1 MMNGRKGLGK
11 GLDALLGEYVASPS
25 EGVHEVDIDLLDINL
40 DQPRKRFDEDR
51 LAELSSSIKL
61 HGIVQPIIV
70 RRKGDRYVI
79 VAGERRYRAA
89 RMAGMKTVPAII
101 REFDERQFMEVAL
114 IENIQRENL
123 NSMEIAAAIDFL
135 IKQHDLTHEEIAHRI
150 GKSRVSV
157 TQIHRLLSLPPKV
170 QEYIREGRLQFGHA
184 RPLVGVGDPALQ
196 SKLADRAIEQGW
208 SSRELERNIAHEL
221 NRTPK
226 PRSLAAK
233 DTVRRQNPSVIHDEG
248 QRRIQEQISTGSNN
262 PTTAFEAYEKQDAQR
277 PFDPH
282 RYTQRDPDLV
292 DAQNK
297 LRERLGV
304 KITIRGSMNR
314 GSLVIDYYNKEHLA
328 GLYDMLMGHLDPYKK

>member
-101 REFDERQFMEVAL
+101 REFDDRQFMEVAL

-135 IKQHDLTHEEIAHRI
+135 VKQHDLTHEEIAHRI

-157 TQIHRLLSLPPKV
+157 TQIHRLLSLPAKV

-184 RPLVGVGDPALQ
+184 RPLVGVGDPVLQ

-226 PRSLAAK
+226 PRRLASKDAAK
-233 DTVRRQNPSVIHDEG
+233 QQDQPRPSDGG
-248 QRRIQEQISTGSNN
+248 QLRIQERVSLGANSH
-262 PTTAFEAYEKQDAQR
+262 TAAFDTYERQDAQR

-328 GLYDMLMGHLDPYKK
+328 GLYDMLMGHLDPNKK

>member
-170 QEYIREGRLQFGHA
+170 QEYIRKGRFIIA
-184 RPLVGVGDPALQ
+184 VVT
-196 SKLADRAIEQGW
+196 
-208 SSRELERNIAHEL
+208 RELVKL
-221 NRTPK
+221 
-226 PRSLAAK
+226 L
-233 DTVRRQNPSVIHDEG
+233 
-248 QRRIQEQISTGSNN
+248 TG
-262 PTTAFEAYEKQDAQR
+262 R
-277 PFDPH
+277 
-282 RYTQRDPDLV
+282 
-292 DAQNK
+292 
-297 LRERLGV
+297 
-304 KITIRGSMNR
+304 KI
-314 GSLVIDYYNKEHLA
+314 
-328 GLYDMLMGHLDPYKK
+328 

>member
-1 MMNGRKGLGK
+1 M
-11 GLDALLGEYVASPS
+11 
-25 EGVHEVDIDLLDINL
+25 HEVDIDLLDINL

-226 PRSLAAK
+226 PRSL
-233 DTVRRQNPSVIHDEG
+233 P
-248 QRRIQEQISTGSNN
+248 RRIQCGGKIRLSYTMKGSAEFRSRYPQVPITLRRPLKRTKSRTRKGPLIRTGIPSAILTLWTRRTN
-262 PTTAFEAYEKQDAQR
+262 
-277 PFDPH
+277 
-282 RYTQRDPDLV
+282 
-292 DAQNK
+292 
-297 LRERLGV
+297 
-304 KITIRGSMNR
+304 
-314 GSLVIDYYNKEHLA
+314 
-328 GLYDMLMGHLDPYKK
+328 

>member
-40 DQPRKRFDEDR
+40 DQPRKRFDGDR

-70 RRKGDRYVI
+70 RRNGDRYVI

-101 REFDERQFMEVAL
+101 REFDDRQFMEVAL

-135 IKQHDLTHEEIAHRI
+135 VKQHDLTHEEIAHRI
-150 GKSRVSV
+150 GKSRVSI
-157 TQIHRLLSLPPKV
+157 TQIHRLLSLPIKV

-184 RPLVGVGDPALQ
+184 RPLVGVGDPVLQ
-196 SKLADRAIEQGW
+196 RKLADKAIEQGW
-208 SSRELERNIAHEL
+208 SSRELERNIAQEL

-226 PRSLAAK
+226 PRRLTARDTAK
-233 DTVRRQNPSVIHDEG
+233 QQNTPALPDEG
-248 QRRIQEQISTGSNN
+248 QRHIKEQISPGANHRTI
-262 PTTAFEAYEKQDAQR
+262 AYEAHERQDAQR
-277 PFDPH
+277 PFDLH
-282 RYTQRDPDLV
+282 RYTQRDPDLI

-328 GLYDMLMGHLDPYKK
+328 GLYDMLMGRADPYKK